1 MRQPKQRIPAQ
12 GLDLKELPLFEC
24 RTVLQVKALQEICLV
39 ETGCFLQCL
48 PAGRAQVL
56 SISIPFMMMLAK
68 LFQARVKILYIQA
81 DGKIGMET
89 DLILGN
95 QKGIFAQQCLEAR
108 QTFAEIGPCNCLTS
122 LLPEQSGECIAA
134 MGLGCDEQVDQER
147 QIFPALYFDGF
158 FPAFD
163 LRLAKESDAQIL
175 HRFIIHAGEA
185 RASFVRACQIS
196 N

>member
-1 MRQPKQRIPAQ
+1 MGRFMQSIQGEPSPTVRDGGGKIPIRGVLAGKLLQYLRQVLAQ
-12 GLDLKELPLFEC
+12 GLGLKELPLFEC

-95 QKGIFAQQCLEAR
+95 QKGIFAQQCL
-108 QTFAEIGPCNCLTS
+108 
-122 LLPEQSGECIAA
+122 
-134 MGLGCDEQVDQER
+134 
-147 QIFPALYFDGF
+147 
-158 FPAFD
+158 
-163 LRLAKESDAQIL
+163 
-175 HRFIIHAGEA
+175 
-185 RASFVRACQIS
+185 
-196 N
+196 